1 MLSMPIDIQPK
12 HAAKELKA
20 MNEKITKGLE
30 FLSNLKDDDVDIGTA
45 PKETLYT
52 EDKLKLHHY
61 LPTRDDLH
69 ETPLLIVYALVN
81 RYLVADLQ
89 PDRSMVRNLV
99 NEGLDT
105 YLIEWGDPSPADKYL
120 NVDDYVNGYLDNC
133 VDYLRERH
141 GVDKINILG
150 ICQGGT
156 LSTCYSALHP
166 DKVANLILTV
176 TPIDFH
182 AGKDEANPEVGL
194 LFNWGKGIDVDL
206 MVDAYGNV
214 PADVLNFSFL
224 MVKPFALNF
233 GKYHD
238 MLDIL
243 DNEKAIMNFLRME
256 KWLFDGPDAAGEAY
270 REFVKDFLQ
279 DNRLIKNEVVIG
291 GQKVD
296 LGNLT
301 MPILNCYATGD
312 HLVPPPCS
320 RALADKVGTEDY
332 EEMAIPAGHI
342 GIYVGGKAQKMLAPG
357 VAKWLRKRPQQP
369 SFSS

>member
-1 MLSMPIDIQPK
+1 MLSVPIDIRPK
-12 HAAKELKA
+12 DAVKEIKEI
-20 MNEKITKGLE
+20 NDKITKGLE
-30 FLSNLKDDDVDIGTA
+30 FLSRLKDEDVDIGST
-45 PKETLYT
+45 PKETLYR

-61 LPTRDDLH
+61 LPTQDDLLQP
-69 ETPLLIVYALVN
+69 PLLIVFALVN

-120 NVDDYVNGYLDNC
+120 TVDDYVNGYLDNC
-133 VDYLRERH
+133 VDFLRERQ
-141 GVDKINILG
+141 GLEKINLLG

-156 LSTCYSALHP
+156 LATCYSALHP
-166 DKVANLILTV
+166 EKVANLVLTV

-182 AGKDEANPEVGL
+182 AGKDELNPEIGL
-194 LFNWGKGIDVDL
+194 LFNWGKGMDVDL

-214 PADVLNFSFL
+214 PTDVLNFAFL

-243 DNEKAIMNFLRME
+243 DNEKAMINFLRME
-256 KWLFDGPDAAGEAY
+256 KWLFNGPDAAGEAY
-270 REFVKDFLQ
+270 REFVRDFLR
-279 DNRLIKNEVVIG
+279 DNKLIKNEITIG
-291 GQKVD
+291 GKLVD

-301 MPILNCYATGD
+301 MPILNCYAMAD

-320 RALADKVGTEDY
+320 KALAEKAGTDDY
-332 EEMAIPAGHI
+332 TEMAIPAGHI

-357 VAKWLRKRPQQP
+357 VAKWLRERA
-369 SFSS
+369 

>member
-1 MLSMPIDIQPK
+1 MTSLPIDIQPK
-12 HAAKELKA
+12 QAVKELKA
-20 MNEKITKGLE
+20 INEKITKGLE
-30 FLSNLKDDDVDIGTA
+30 FLRSLKDEDVDIGTA
-45 PKETLYT
+45 PKETVYT

-61 LPTRDDLH
+61 LPTREDLH
-69 ETPLLIVYALVN
+69 DTPLLIVYALVN

-89 PDRSMVRNLV
+89 EDRSMVRNLV

-120 NVDDYVNGYLDNC
+120 TVDDYVNGYLDNC
-133 VDYLRERH
+133 VDFLRERH

-182 AGKDEANPEVGL
+182 AGQDELNPEVGL

-214 PADVLNFSFL
+214 PAEVLNFSFL

-238 MLDIL
+238 MLDML
-243 DNEKAIMNFLRME
+243 DNKKAMMNFLRME

-270 REFVKDFLQ
+270 REFVKDFLR
-279 DNRLIKNEVVIG
+279 DNKLIKNEIEIG

-296 LGNLT
+296 LKNLT
-301 MPILNCYATGD
+301 MPILNCYATAD
-312 HLVPPPCS
+312 HLVPPPCTK
-320 RALADKVGTEDY
+320 ALADKAGTADY
-332 EEMAIPAGHI
+332 TEMAIPAGHI
-342 GIYVGGKAQKMLAPG
+342 GIYVGSKAQKMLAPG
-357 VAKWLRKRPQQP
+357 VAKWLRERP
-369 SFSS
+369 

>member
-1 MLSMPIDIQPK
+1 MLSLPIDIQPK
-12 HAAKELKA
+12 HAVKELKGI
-20 MNEKITKGLE
+20 NEKITKGLD
-30 FLSNLKDDDVDIGTA
+30 FLSRLKDEDVEIGTT
-45 PKETLYT
+45 PKETVYT
-52 EDKLKLHHY
+52 EDKLKLYHY
-61 LPTRDDLH
+61 LPTQEDLL

-120 NVDDYVNGYLDNC
+120 TIDDYVNGYLDNC
-133 VDYLRERH
+133 VDFLRERH

-166 DKVANLILTV
+166 DKVANLVLTV

-182 AGKDEANPEVGL
+182 AGLDELKPELGL
-194 LFNWGKGIDVDL
+194 LFNWGKGVDVDL

-214 PADVLNFSFL
+214 PADVLNFTFL

-238 MLDIL
+238 MLDML
-243 DNEKAIMNFLRME
+243 DNEKAMMNFLRME

-270 REFVKDFLQ
+270 RQFIKDFLR
-279 DNRLIKNEVVIG
+279 DNKLVKNSVVIG
-291 GQKVD
+291 DQTVD
-296 LGNLT
+296 LRNLT
-301 MPILNCYATGD
+301 MPILNCYATAD

-320 RALADKVGTEDY
+320 KVMAEKAGTDDY
-332 EEMAIPAGHI
+332 TEMAIPAGHI

-357 VAKWLRKRPQQP
+357 VSKWLRERT
-369 SFSS
+369 